1 MSTPA
6 AHADWL
12 RRTGFP
18 VPPDPTLDAADRT
31 VLAKFGHWMEALTN
45 GTLQPLTPDQER
57 FLRVHTHEEPP
68 STPFE
73 VAWVKLLAVRHA
85 RAHAPVALRPAMS
98 QAQLDQLFA
107 HLDAARAA
115 LLAAQREYVFRKLD
129 ALTPVQPALD
139 ALETD
144 MKPRVDALSAAAEAA
159 ELAVRQAVVAF
170 GRSHWRN
177 GIKATFY
184 RPRVT
189 FDNKALQEYAVTHP
203 ELEQFKK
210 VGQPTCAI
218 KYEGGGNGLS
228 EGGDGPEALE
238 GERPV

>member
-6 AHADWL
+6 AHSDWL

-18 VPPDPTLDAADRT
+18 VPPDPTLDDANRT
-31 VLAKFGHWMEALTN
+31 TLGKFGHWMEALTN
-45 GTLQPLTPDQER
+45 GTLQPVTPDQER
-57 FLRVHTHEEPP
+57 FLRVHTGEEPP

-85 RAHAPVALRPAMS
+85 RAHSPAALRPTLS
-98 QAQLDQLFA
+98 QQQLDQLFA
-107 HLDAARAA
+107 RLDGARAT
-115 LLAAQREYVFRKLD
+115 LMAAQREYVFRRLD
-129 ALTPVQPALD
+129 AMAPVQSVLD
-139 ALETD
+139 AIEKE
-144 MKPRVDALSAAAEAA
+144 MKPRVDALSAQVESA

-170 GRSHWRN
+170 GRSHWRH

-184 RPRVT
+184 KPRVT
-189 FDNKALQEYAVTHP
+189 FDNKALQEYVVTHP

-218 KYEGGGNGLS
+218 KYEGGAGKSLP
-228 EGGDGPEALE
+228 EGEGPEAL
-238 GERPV
+238 GE